1 MENLKNNIFAAKI
14 EKQTEKAY
22 CLSFDYGDKIYKNVW
37 FPKSQ
42 VKITKEYI
50 SAGYTNEYDL
60 FIPFWLMAKTKPT
73 SYYPSSNGNSVW
85 CSIFAKQDANGL
97 TENGYAL

>member
-1 MENLKNNIFAAKI
+1 MEIKNNIFAAKI
-14 EKQTEKAY
+14 EKETEKAY
-22 CLSFDYGDKIYKNVW
+22 SLSFDYGDKIYKKVW

-42 VKITKEYI
+42 VTIIKEYKSEFI
-50 SAGYTNEYDL
+50 NEYDL
-60 FIPFWLMAKTKPT
+60 FIPYWLMAKTKPT
-73 SYYPSSNGNSVW
+73 NYYSSNSNSIW